1 MKKKYVSPELEVVS
15 LLTKDVL
22 TASEYTAH
30 PEDPTRAGNE
40 GLDDL

>member
-1 MKKKYVSPELEVVS
+1 MKKEYISPELEVVS
-15 LLTKDVL
+15 LSMKDVL
-22 TASEYTAH
+22 TASDYKPQ